1 MKPKR
6 FLLLGCTLAAA
17 LARSA
22 LLGADPAPADD
33 HLRSGLRD
41 ATLQL
46 RSVQSQLSDVQAQ
59 LATAVGERDA
69 LTAQCEALKK
79 KVASTQYAGEKAAA
93 SLQAQLE
100 AAKAEGSQLG
110 DMLFVAKSKG
120 DDAARD
126 IQDESS
132 RNARLKSEVIV
143 LTRKVSDLESKNL
156 ALFLVGNE
164 ILTRYQEFG
173 LGTALSAKEPFVGST
188 RVRLENLVQDY
199 QDKLSDQRAR
209 N

>member
-6 FLLLGCTLAAA
+6 FLLLGCALTAA
-17 LARSA
+17 LARTA

-33 HLRSGLRD
+33 HLRSELRD
-41 ATLQL
+41 VTLQL

-59 LATAVGERDA
+59 QATAISERDA
-69 LTAQCEALKK
+69 LAAQCEALKK
-79 KVASTQYAGEKAAA
+79 KVASTQDSGEKAAA
-93 SLQAQLE
+93 ELRAQLA
-100 AAKAEGSQLG
+100 AAKAEDSQLG

-120 DDAARD
+120 DNATRD
-126 IQDESS
+126 IKDESQ
-132 RNARLKSEVIV
+132 RNAKLKSEVIV
-143 LTRKVSDLESKNL
+143 LTRKVSELESKNL

>member
-6 FLLLGCTLAAA
+6 FLLLGCALSAA
-17 LARSA
+17 LARTV

-33 HLRSGLRD
+33 HLRTELRD
-41 ATLQL
+41 VTLQL
-46 RSVQSQLSDVQAQ
+46 RSVQSQLGDVQAQ
-59 LATAVGERDA
+59 QATVVAERDA
-69 LTAQCEALKK
+69 LAAQCEALKR
-79 KVASTQYAGEKAAA
+79 KVAATQDAGDKAAA
-93 SLQAQLE
+93 ALRAQLDAVKSE
-100 AAKAEGSQLG
+100 DSQLG

-120 DDAARD
+120 DDSSRD
-126 IQDESS
+126 LQDLSE

-164 ILTRYQEFG
+164 ILTRYQDFG
-173 LGTALSAKEPFVGST
+173 LGTALTAKEPFVGST
-188 RVRLENLVQDY
+188 RVKLETLVQDY